1 MRKEKAAHVARP
13 QKVQQKEKPVYPVK
27 GKAQKKERRLKRA
40 EKREAAHVAKPQEA
54 QQGEWRRS
62 SVAELRKRA
71 KEHYSKGMLEEACL
85 LELG

>member
-13 QKVQQKEKPVYPVK
+13 QKVQQEEKPVYPVK

-54 QQGEWRRS
+54 QQ
-62 SVAELRKRA
+62 
-71 KEHYSKGMLEEACL
+71 
-85 LELG
+85 